1 MKGRIEMLGQ
11 NFEFAGYAANGC
23 PRFVHVASGIP
34 FQYVPG
40 GSFMMGF
47 SESEERAALAISDV
61 PQLTVEEMRPVRPR
75 VVHPMLVSVA
85 PVLNVQCSDEKNE
98 FSYGPAYLS
107 REDAE
112 KFASEIGCRMP
123 GEAEWEY
130 MYRAGTQTLFP
141 FGDSLPSDDELEKW
155 LSSDFASLIEYFDSR
170 PKFEPIPN
178 LQCNA
183 FGLYGMTNPEWCLNR
198 FTTSLAPDAPQLD
211 GSYVIRGGGAY
222 FWPWQD
228 EEWVWCVSAMRSP
241 SSGLEEG
248 TACLRLVLNVRASQL
263 RAEIRDAGLDVP
275 ADSREDA
282 SSLSESNDEPS

>member
-1 MKGRIEMLGQ
+1 M
-11 NFEFAGYAANGC
+11 NGC
-23 PRFVHVASGIP
+23 PRFLHVDSGIP

-47 SESEERAALAISDV
+47 SEAEEHAALAISDV
-61 PQLTVEEMRPVRPR
+61 LQLTVEEMRPVRHR

-85 PVLNVQCSDEKNE
+85 PVLTAQCSDEKSE
-98 FSYGPAYLS
+98 FPYSPAYLS

-141 FGDSLPSDDELEKW
+141 FGDRLPSEDVLEKW
-155 LSSDFASLIEYFDSR
+155 LSSDFASLIEYFESR
-170 PKFEPIPN
+170 PKFEPAPS

-248 TACLRLVLNVRASQL
+248 AACLRLVLNVRASQL
-263 RAEIRDAGLDVP
+263 HAEIRVAGFDLP
-275 ADSREDA
+275 ADSREGN
-282 SSLSESNDEPS
+282 SSRDELNGESN